1 MKRFRENLLLARL
14 SVTSAFAMAM
24 LVGCGGGQ
32 TPAVSSS
39 KQEAN
44 VSGKVSLQGKPLNN
58 GRVLFSPVN
67 IKRADAQPRQ
77 AEIGKDGSYRV
88 TTLIGDNLVQI
99 DCKELQLPKNRAIAD
114 TERSVNVKS
123 GDNVIDLKIPPE

>member
-44 VSGKVSLQGKPLNN
+44 VSGKVSLQVKPLNN
-58 GRVLFSPVN
+58 VRVLFSPFN

>member
-14 SVTSAFAMAM
+14 SMTSAFAMVM

-32 TPAVSSS
+32 TPSVSSS
-39 KQEAN
+39 KEEAK
-44 VSGKVSLQGKPLNN
+44 VSGKVTLQGKSLNN

-77 AEIGKDGSYRV
+77 AEIGKDGTYSIS
-88 TTLIGDNLVQI
+88 TLIGDNLVQI

-114 TERSVNVKS
+114 TERTVNVKS
-123 GDNVIDLKIPPE
+123 GDNLIDLKIPPE